1 MAQECEVSVE
11 KGLTECGWPDCGC
24 ENPPASVQAESK
36 VLAALTKYGEDLDM
50 YATPE
55 YLALSTTNSSKSA
68 YGRWRVTPEFFEK
81 YRIGADAISKE
92 VGQNQLGADD
102 DGIEELDMVSG
113 QIPTKASA
121 ISVAGLNTAD
131 IGSYLQ
137 QSLYSI
143 LRNHGADKNVER
155 CEIAIVPGRL
165 GDSAPRAS
173 GTTTSSQGES
183 FSSTLL
189 IRLHCKY
196 GVKKTHRLALNPPS
210 PLVAPNL
217 PVTSTQSSVVVGP
230 RAVKDLMDHF
240 NLTKTKGGRAAGLR
254 LIWEWGGEEVTV
266 KSSAG
271 LLGGPSG
278 KYAPSILGQTWLK
291 IAADSQIATSISVDA
306 EEFDQYEVP
315 APPVCFGFELKE
327 FLAAII
333 LADNLSLQLNL
344 AFTDAGSPLAITIE
358 SDGLEALFVVATKDM
373 SGKGSNAQTTSTATN
388 GRKRAGQHDAEPQRK
403 AKSMKVVS
411 EADQST
417 ITSFRAS
424 STSSSTSRTRQ
435 PSIAFEPEVRQP
447 SAAPSDL
454 SRASRSET
462 ARATEPTTPTPLRA
476 ASRKPL
482 FHTASPSAV
491 SSQRSGEGFHQLSQ
505 ADQAAFRASGLGLET
520 MTPAEIAAML
530 DDDDMDMDVDAEATV
545 ARARQ
550 AEKPAVPVWRNDDPP
565 PIRQEFGFGDEMTE
579 EERMEMEDDPLAGEV
594 EDDDGEDSFLP
605 LTQFDAKAR
614 SGRQKHFEAL
624 DFGDD

>member
-1 MAQECEVSVE
+1 
-11 KGLTECGWPDCGC
+11 CGC
-24 ENPPASVQAESK
+24 EKPPASVQPETK

-92 VGQNQLGADD
+92 VGRNQLGADD

-121 ISVAGLNTAD
+121 IS
-131 IGSYLQ
+131 
-137 QSLYSI
+137 
-143 LRNHGADKNVER
+143 NHGADKNVER
-155 CEIAIVPGRL
+155 CEIAILPGRL

-173 GTTTSSQGES
+173 GTTTSSQGEN
-183 FSSTLL
+183 FSSTLV

-240 NLTKTKGGRAAGLR
+240 NLTKAKGGRAAGLR

-278 KYAPSILGQTWLK
+278 N
-291 IAADSQIATSISVDA
+291 QIATSISVDA

-373 SGKGSNAQTTSTATN
+373 SGKGPNAQTTSTATN
-388 GRKRAGQHDAEPQRK
+388 GRKRAGQDDAEPQRK
-403 AKSMKVVS
+403 TKSMKVVS
-411 EADQST
+411 EADQSA

-424 STSSSTSRTRQ
+424 STSASSSRTRQ
-435 PSIAFEPEVRQP
+435 PSIAFEPEVRPP
-447 SAAPSDL
+447 SAAPSDI

-462 ARATEPTTPTPLRA
+462 ARATEPTTPTPLRT

-491 SSQRSGEGFHQLSQ
+491 GSQRSGEGFHQLSQ

-545 ARARQ
+545 VRARQ

-565 PIRQEFGFGDEMTE
+565 QIRQEFGFGDEMTE

-594 EDDDGEDSFLP
+594 DDDDGEDSFLP